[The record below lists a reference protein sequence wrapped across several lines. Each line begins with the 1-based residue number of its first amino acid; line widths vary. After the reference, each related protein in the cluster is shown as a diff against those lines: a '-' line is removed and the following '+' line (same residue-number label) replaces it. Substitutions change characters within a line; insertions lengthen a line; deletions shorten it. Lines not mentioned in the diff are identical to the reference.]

1 MNLSQEQKD
10 YLLKVE
16 SEINKMFYE
25 IQDLLSEETNN
36 LIADGLDALSA
47 EVVPLWEEKISNMT
61 IRNRTK
67 PMKAQIKEH
76 FTKVTNQRV
85 YPATSE
91 HAEDILFDFETPP
104 WLMDEHYNMIIHFDG
119 RLFMVHSDDFDYI
132 E

>member
-47 EVVPLWEEKISNMT
+47 EVIPLWEEKI
-61 IRNRTK
+61 RNDKQT
-67 PMKAQIKEH
+67 EL
-76 FTKVTNQRV
+76 N
-85 YPATSE
+85 
-91 HAEDILFDFETPP
+91 L
-104 WLMDEHYNMIIHFDG
+104 
-119 RLFMVHSDDFDYI
+119 
-132 E
+132 

>member
-47 EVVPLWEEKISNMT
+47 EVIPATW
-61 IRNRTK
+61 
-67 PMKAQIKEH
+67 IKE
-76 FTKVTNQRV
+76 
-85 YPATSE
+85 
-91 HAEDILFDFETPP
+91 
-104 WLMDEHYNMIIHFDG
+104 
-119 RLFMVHSDDFDYI
+119 
-132 E
+132 